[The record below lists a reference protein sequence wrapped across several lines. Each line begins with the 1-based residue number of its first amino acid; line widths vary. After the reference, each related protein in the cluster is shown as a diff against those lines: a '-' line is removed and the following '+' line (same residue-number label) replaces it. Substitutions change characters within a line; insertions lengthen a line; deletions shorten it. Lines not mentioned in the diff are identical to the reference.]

1 MPVNL
6 SENFD
11 IGAVLGDPRGTN
23 EDCLDR
29 PASEADLKRSLEA
42 THLATEGVALGANI
56 NQSEVITVEHDQ
68 PRAGAED
75 RLAGAMKC
83 SQWLCQ

>member
-29 PASEADLKRSLEA
+29 PASEADLKEIEKEDKDGKSRLLRIPDILCRMSESSRRS
-42 THLATEGVALGANI
+42 
-56 NQSEVITVEHDQ
+56 
-68 PRAGAED
+68 R
-75 RLAGAMKC
+75 
-83 SQWLCQ
+83 